1 MSRIIISIVILAV
14 MTAGCLYSVKAVG
27 DFSDEMIGKIHS
39 VEQAFENSDKEKCSA
54 EAKQLRDDWKNFMD
68 RAILVNDLGH
78 AIEITSSVAEIYS
91 FAQEENEELYAACDR
106 AEAQI
111 EMFKSMQVP
120 TIWKIL

>member
-1 MSRIIISIVILAV
+1 
-14 MTAGCLYSVKAVG
+14 
-27 DFSDEMIGKIHS
+27 
-39 VEQAFENSDKEKCSA
+39 
-54 EAKQLRDDWKNFMD
+54 MD